1 MPAATPVIKKMRQMV
16 MDGAAYAAV
25 ASWLN
30 DEGVQPGPYATKAKW
45 TGRLVEDL
53 LRDPILH
60 GTRTYADIT
69 SQATFRDGNA
79 SENEIHRVLKLDI
92 IPSWLTCRSR
102 NMMSCSRLWTLGHNS
117 FVTSKA
123 PSILS
128 SPSPGP
134 EQSGQPQHPR
144 CTICGELL
152 YRYNYDKL
160 KCQRSLRASG
170 DTPCWNHVQVSC
182 AEIRNRVLSWV
193 INHCQQVDGFRDVM
207 IEAAWTEIQR
217 IRHQDARKQQ
227 SIDEEVAELKRRS
240 SNLAQAIAKGGHLD
254 APCSSL
260 PRSRQT

>member
-1 MPAATPVIKKMRQMV
+1 MESRKRKRNPQGPETRHYPELAHLSEQEHDELPQI
-16 MDGAAYAAV
+16 MDARAQQFRH
-25 ASWLN
+25 L
-30 DEGVQPGPYATKAKW
+30 QGPQHPLFAK
-45 TGRLVEDL
+45 
-53 LRDPILH
+53 P
-60 GTRTYADIT
+60 
-69 SQATFRDGNA
+69 
-79 SENEIHRVLKLDI
+79 
-92 IPSWLTCRSR
+92 RSR
-102 NMMSCSRLWTLGHNS
+102 AIWP
-117 FVTSKA
+117 A
-123 PSILS
+123 
-128 SPSPGP
+128 
-134 EQSGQPQHPR
+134 QHPR

-240 SNLAQAIAKGGHLD
+240 SNLAQAIAKGGHPDVL
-254 APCSSL
+254 CSSL